1 MDLCLY
7 KRWCRSKQ
15 PGTTVSC
22 LINRARIKHMCQVLV
37 PVPAPCP
44 PFQPPTHTPPLQ
56 NALQISVLANSSLV
70 LGTMVAWGGW
80 CHSLRW
86 LPLLSGWHKHVLQH
100 ICDTLEKHKGLA
112 LAKRASDL
120 HSQLDKGEVC
130 FSHCETVIKNPP
142 VLVQSIIYAT
152 Q

>member
-1 MDLCLY
+1 
-7 KRWCRSKQ
+7 
-15 PGTTVSC
+15 
-22 LINRARIKHMCQVLV
+22 MCQVLV

-70 LGTMVAWGGW
+70 LGTMVAWGGC

-86 LPLLSGWHKHVLQH
+86 LPLLSGWHKYVLQH

-130 FSHCETVIKNPP
+130 LFWFSPSYMLLNNCQYCNICNKLCVFI
-142 VLVQSIIYAT
+142 VGIIHLIFFLYPCRDISKI
-152 Q
+152 QNVH